1 MSDPAQANPNFDKCV
16 SALLYEF
23 DCETEGVSRHIRNAV
38 IQIISK
44 AYTAGFTDASF
55 ILSREM
61 LEMDMRKDRVLLECM
76 LQATKNTETKET

>member
-1 MSDPAQANPNFDKCV
+1 MSDPAQTNTNCDKCV

-23 DCETEGVSRHIRNAV
+23 DCVAEEVSPRTRNAV

-44 AYTAGFTDASF
+44 AYTYGFTDASF

-61 LEMDMRKDRVLLECM
+61 LEMDIRKDRVLLECM
-76 LQATKNTETKET
+76 LQATKNTEPTKE